1 MKIGQLAT
9 MLFAAPFLMMD
20 ATVSTPTNV
29 TSSYSKT
36 PLNKKQA
43 KKRKAA
49 KMGRKA
55 SRKNG
60 C

>member
-1 MKIGQLAT
+1 MRIGQLAT
-9 MLFAAPFLMMD
+9 ILFAAPLLMMD

-29 TSSYSKT
+29 TASYSKT
-36 PLNKKQA
+36 PMNKKQT

-55 SRKNG
+55 NRKNHN
-60 C
+60 